1 MLLTSGLP
9 GTYTVGVTHV
19 VRCRTFRN
27 LLLIVIVGGPVLG
40 GCSMLSWLGLGD
52 SQDSSQQTA
61 DTTSPEATGAF
72 LFDNTSSNARP
83 TVRVIDLAFDVA
95 RIDFPV
101 DTVRHSRKVWN
112 HVDEMRVDS
121 DRVSRL
127 ARNGLRVGVAS
138 AEAWDAIRAI
148 VRAADADVRQDRFV
162 AQRGTPLTIKL
173 SSIEEPESI
182 FSYSPEGRLVG
193 KTFTEGDKLLNMDY
207 IFHSELGGSTDLE
220 LDIEIRRDPGA
231 MAWQRQGGII
241 RQVPAYDR
249 HVFADL
255 RIPLTL
261 HTDETLIVGLS
272 DQEGN
277 EYLLGSRFLMFKRL
291 DKRYETVLCITP
303 RHFQTQG
310 GKGGP

>member
-1 MLLTSGLP
+1 MP
-9 GTYTVGVTHV
+9 
-19 VRCRTFRN
+19 
-27 LLLIVIVGGPVLG
+27 
-40 GCSMLSWLGLGD
+40 SWLGPGD
-52 SQDSSQQTA
+52 PQRSPQHGA
-61 DTTSPEATGAF
+61 DTTSQEATGAF
-72 LFDNTSSNARP
+72 LFDNTSDPRP
-83 TVRVIDLAFDVA
+83 LVRVIDLAFDVA

-101 DTVRHSRKVWN
+101 DTIRHSRKVWN

-127 ARNGLRVGVAS
+127 ARNGLRIGVAS
-138 AEAWDAIRAI
+138 GGAWDAIRAI
-148 VRAADADVRQDRFV
+148 VRAADAEVRQDRFV

-193 KTFTEGDKLLNMDY
+193 KTFTEGDKLLNLDY
-207 IFHSELGGSTDLE
+207 VFHSELGGSTDLE

-255 RIPLTL
+255 RVPLTL
-261 HTDETLIVGLS
+261 HTGETLIVGLS

-303 RHFQTQG
+303 RHFQTQE
-310 GKGGP
+310 GKAGP